1 MNNDDTRNN
10 ADKNKSGGSTS
21 STIQWVL
28 YVMGICII
36 GMMLYYDCESG
47 LSIVEIVWI
56 LFRSMLA
63 VHVGMSAA
71 FLILGIFQLYAICR
85 KKANK
90 FVKVSFIVN
99 IAIFI
104 LGWIIL
110 WIARYVAYKMG
121 Y

>member
-1 MNNDDTRNN
+1 MMIHEIMQIRTKAEGAHQVPYN
-10 ADKNKSGGSTS
+10 GCP
-21 STIQWVL
+21 

-36 GMMLYYDCESG
+36 GMMLYYDCEPG
-47 LSIVEIVWI
+47 LNIVEIVWI

-63 VHVGMSAA
+63 VHVGMSTA